1 MKSYAKTKA
10 GIFSLTLLSMAALGI
25 TPSLGLI
32 MADFPAAGAST
43 VQMLASLPSL
53 TAVAAALIV
62 ARTAN
67 HMSKKTLSLFGV
79 ALVAIGGL
87 LPFFIQAGLGF
98 MLVCSAVLGLGVG
111 FITNLTQLLFT
122 EFLPPEERQSAMAQ
136 NTCFVNIGAI
146 FMTMVGGQLSVGGWR
161 NNYLVYL
168 IAPAI
173 LIVAALLI
181 PHDETK
187 PEATQGAGAAAGK
200 GSMAKASFVVL
211 ILGILF
217 QIAYNAFPNNIAMY
231 LAAANLGDSA
241 AAGLM
246 SAVMLVGGLV
256 AGAVL
261 GKLLPHFQNRSFAVA
276 FAMVGISLLGLAL
289 LPNLAAAY
297 VFSFIA
303 GASLSV
309 FFSQAPFVLSVI
321 NPPAM
326 IAQAIAFYSIGTSLG
341 GFLSPVVLNAVS
353 GGVAATTF
361 LVAGILAIAVCI
373 ILEATKFQAHAL
385 SGAAGAADMMDG
397 RTSEAR

>member
-32 MADFPAAGAST
+32 MADFPEAGAST
-43 VQMLASLPSL
+43 VQMLVSLPSL
-53 TAVAAALIV
+53 TAIAAALIV

-67 HMSKKTLSLFGV
+67 HMSKKTLSLLGA
-79 ALVAIGGL
+79 ALVAAGGL
-87 LPFFIQAGLGF
+87 LPFAIPAGIGF

-168 IAPAI
+168 IALAVLAAAAI
-173 LIVAALLI
+173 LIPRDEPKEEAAKAA
-181 PHDETK
+181 DV
-187 PEATQGAGAAAGK
+187 AAGK
-200 GSMAKASFVVL
+200 GSMAKASYVVL
-211 ILGILF
+211 VLGILF

-231 LAAANLGDSA
+231 LSDTGLGDSA
-241 AAGLM
+241 VAGLM
-246 SAVMLVGGLV
+246 SSVMLAGGLV

-261 GKLLPHFQNRSFAVA
+261 GKILPYFQKSSFAVA
-276 FAMVGISLLGLAL
+276 FAMVGISLLGLAV
-289 LPNLAAAY
+289 LPNLGTAY
-297 VFSFIA
+297 VFSFLA

-326 IAQAIAFYSIGTSLG
+326 IARAIAFYSIGTSLG
-341 GFLSPVVLNAVS
+341 GFLSPVVLNALS
-353 GGVAATTF
+353 GGNAATTF
-361 LVAGILAIAVCI
+361 LVAGILALAVCI
-373 ILEATKFQAHAL
+373 VLAATRFQGKALGESAQHAGDTMEA
-385 SGAAGAADMMDG
+385 
-397 RTSEAR
+397 ARN